1 MKKHVSIIL
10 ALILAMS
17 AVCFAEGGFT
27 DADLQ
32 SENREAILQEWK
44 DTIHDQLTD
53 EEYALWL
60 GVVEATPEADL
71 FSVCQHT
78 KTKKVTNRQ
87 QTDCNEETLQIETR
101 CASCDWLLDVTEKTL
116 TNSKHVGPVTTE
128 TEQHDGITY
137 RVKYCTHCGDEISKT
152 KV

>member
-1 MKKHVSIIL
+1 MKKYVSIIL

-44 DTIHDQLTD
+44 DMIHDQLTE

-60 GVVEATPEADL
+60 EAVEATPEADL

-78 KTKKVTNRQ
+78 RTENDTNRQ
-87 QTDCNEETLQIETR
+87 QTDCLEETIQ
-101 CASCDWLLDVTEKTL
+101 V
-116 TNSKHVGPVTTE
+116 VTTCV
-128 TEQHDGITY
+128 D
-137 RVKYCTHCGDEISKT
+137 CG
-152 KV
+152 